1 MRERSSPRTA
11 HPSHALTARTV
22 AATRTP
28 GRLADGNGLYLF
40 VKPSG
45 AKSWLLRTMVQGTRR
60 DIGLGSVRLVSL
72 AEAREEAQRLRKVA
86 RQQGDPV
93 AERARPSLPT
103 FADAARRYHAELVPS
118 FKNRKHGQQWL
129 ASLGPVLAACGTKRV
144 DAVTTADVLTAI
156 RPRWLSH
163 PETSSRILQRVRAIF
178 EWCAAHGYRS
188 GDNPTQGLTKVLPKQ
203 STTVRHHPALPYRE
217 VPVFLRAVPQSDAG
231 VLMQLALEC
240 LVLSCTRT
248 NELLEARWE
257 EVDLATQ
264 TWTVPAS
271 RMKGGVAHRVPL
283 SSRCL
288 AILEQAQALSTGSPY
303 VFPNPRT
310 QQPFSNMG
318 FLMMTRRMTD
328 EGVFASSR
336 PYVPHG
342 FRSSFRDWAEEQQTH
357 VAHEVKEAVLAH
369 KSQSKTEAA
378 YNRTDLFDQR
388 RGLMEAWARFATAT
402 PATVMAF
409 RP

>member
-1 MRERSSPRTA
+1 MRERSTPRTA

-28 GRLADGNGLYLF
+28 GRIADGNGLYLF

-103 FADAARRYHAELVPS
+103 LADAARRYHAELVPS

-129 ASLGPVLAACGTKRV
+129 ASLGPFLAACGTKRV

-203 STTVRHHPALPYRE
+203 PTTVRHHPALPYAE
-217 VPVFLRAVPQSDAG
+217 VPAFLRAVPQSDAG
-231 VLMQLALEC
+231 VIVQLALEF

-248 NELLEARWE
+248 QELLGARWE
-257 EVDLATQ
+257 EIDLATQ
-264 TWTVPAS
+264 TWTVPAL

-288 AILEQAQALSTGSPY
+288 ALLDQAQALSTGSPY
-303 VFPNPRT
+303 VFPSPRT
-310 QQPFSNMG
+310 QQPCSDMTFVMA
-318 FLMMTRRMTD
+318 TRRMTNAT
-328 EGVFASSR
+328 VFVPSQ

-369 KSQSKTEAA
+369 KTQSRTVAA
-378 YNRTDLFDQR
+378 YLRSDLFDRR

-402 PATVMAF
+402 PATVMTVRA
-409 RP
+409 